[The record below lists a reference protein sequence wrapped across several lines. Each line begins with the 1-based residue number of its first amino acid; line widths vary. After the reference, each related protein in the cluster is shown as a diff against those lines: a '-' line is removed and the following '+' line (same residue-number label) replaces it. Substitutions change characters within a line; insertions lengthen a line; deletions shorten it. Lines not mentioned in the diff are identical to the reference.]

1 MLAAIDILLFS
12 AYGSYF
18 TSSPSVVENDR
29 LFLLILIT
37 SRRVELV
44 ALSVM
49 CLTCLPDYFTI
60 LITQSTASASA
71 TSARIMFVLLLL
83 IITRA
88 KVFISPDTSNIS
100 RYFLQTLQIKGFAEK
115 YKNCQNLLFQDV
127 KIIVI

>member
-1 MLAAIDILLFS
+1 
-12 AYGSYF
+12 
-18 TSSPSVVENDR
+18 
-29 LFLLILIT
+29 
-37 SRRVELV
+37 
-44 ALSVM
+44 M
-49 CLTCLPDYFTI
+49 CLTSLSDYLTI

-88 KVFISPDTSNIS
+88 KVIISPDTSNIS

>member
-1 MLAAIDILLFS
+1 
-12 AYGSYF
+12 
-18 TSSPSVVENDR
+18 
-29 LFLLILIT
+29 
-37 SRRVELV
+37 
-44 ALSVM
+44 M
-49 CLTCLPDYFTI
+49 CLTSLSDYLTI

-88 KVFISPDTSNIS
+88 NVIISPDTSNIS